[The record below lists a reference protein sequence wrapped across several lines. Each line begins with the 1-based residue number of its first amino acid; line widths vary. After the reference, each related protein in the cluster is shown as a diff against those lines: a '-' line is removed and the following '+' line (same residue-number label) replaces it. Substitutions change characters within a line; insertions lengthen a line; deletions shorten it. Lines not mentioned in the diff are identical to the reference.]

1 MAWQLIYTS
10 ALRTLVPGQSGYG
23 TVARSADLREALV
36 QRLEQFSYYQHSAA
50 APSQTTPPSPVVCAY
65 RALDFRGSRYHV
77 LTRIQDAG
85 LDFTNRTNHLAHHL
99 VFEPAELASLPPPAV
114 ILARWNGWRRRWEES
129 PRFLEDADW
138 GDLRTMPRSVPLPA
152 AGWQR
157 VTGDAGSAAAL
168 VLRPLALGCNLLCPA
183 GEETTLLG
191 LFAESLQLL
200 DPNGWQPVK
209 LWGHP
214 FTTFLQAE
222 DNPAD
227 FLWRGCV
234 EGTPGALMIQ
244 RTSDGSLVPL
254 CSIAAPSSH
263 LARLAREGKPKRMP
277 PASQPQPPS
286 VSAPAN
292 STRPLRQDNRP
303 DEKRTTSTLAAGVED
318 SRVTGRAVVLDCTS
332 PRFWVPALIL
342 LLAVAVLL
350 AAFVW
355 PGFLKPQPGV
365 PPPPAKIQLPE
376 ANLSLEPPGALLPD
390 DTPPAAGHPRDRF
403 QPSPHDVAL
412 FAPPPAAL
420 ADLRRQLDDTRTWL
434 VVLEGESPFAV
445 PRNAELDRLLRTHLM
460 EDKPLTQIAQG
471 RGVEGRI
478 ELSGEPATT
487 MELESNATRPKQLT
501 ARLSGSPRLVLECDD
516 WFAATRSATTADAPV
531 RLRSTIPPAAG
542 ALTLLLR
549 PAPGSPM
556 ERPFRLVILT
566 GKPLPQAAPVMLTK
580 SLLRPG
586 GTGLDALAPELL
598 ECIQAIQLG
607 NPRLHWQLRA
617 STATTATGDLLDQ
630 LEPVLV
636 CEPGRELD
644 FAAMSQRLE
653 SKLTQARRTRDHASA
668 EAEKL
673 RRQIEDDRPL
683 GNLLLG
689 HTNELASLSSFA
701 KATKRNPDCPTYLL
715 YLKELLSPLDT
726 RLAQR
731 LPSAEGPPDDARER
745 LFALGDALARHPQL
759 KKGLNSLPPRYFMD
773 RWDVLARVP
782 DLALMDANVEK
793 TRRMIGDCERAAA
806 LIPRELA
813 AVPRVSLFLVSTGR
827 QRYEIIRFADI
838 AAKPVP

>member
-23 TVARSADLREALV
+23 TVARSAELREALI
-36 QRLEQFSYYQHSAA
+36 QRLEQFSYYQHPAA
-50 APSQTTPPSPVVCAY
+50 ASSRTTPPSPVVCAY

-99 VFEPAELASLPPPAV
+99 VFEPAELPSLPPPAL
-114 ILARWNGWRRRWEES
+114 ILARWNGWRSRWEES
-129 PRFLEDADW
+129 PRFLENADW
-138 GDLRTMPRSVPLPA
+138 GDLRTMPRSVSLPA

-200 DPNGWQPVK
+200 DPNGWRPVK
-209 LWGHP
+209 LWEHP

-234 EGTPGALMIQ
+234 EGTPGALMMQ
-244 RTSDGSLVPL
+244 RSSDGSLVPL
-254 CSIAAPSSH
+254 RSIAAPSSH
-263 LARLAREGKPKRMP
+263 LARLAREGKPQRGP
-277 PASQPQPPS
+277 PASPPHTP
-286 VSAPAN
+286 SAFGP
-292 STRPLRQDNRP
+292 TRLPTPSRQENRP
-303 DEKRTTSTLAAGVED
+303 GQKQVASPLAIGPEAG
-318 SRVTGRAVVLDCTS
+318 SAAKRAVVLDFTS

-342 LLAVAVLL
+342 LLIVAALL

-355 PGFLKPQPGV
+355 PGFLKPQPV
-365 PPPPAKIQLPE
+365 VLPLPDKTQLTE
-376 ANLSLEPPGALLPD
+376 ANLSRESPGALLPE
-390 DTPPAAGHPRDRF
+390 DTPPAPGHSRATL
-403 QPSPHDVAL
+403 QPSPPEAGP

-434 VVLEGESPFAV
+434 VVLEGESPFTV
-445 PRNAELDRLLRTHLM
+445 PMNAELDRLLRAHLR
-460 EDKPLTQIAQG
+460 EDKPLPQIVQG

-478 ELSGEPATT
+478 ELSGEPAMT

-516 WFAATRSATTADAPV
+516 WFAAMRNATAANAPV
-531 RLRSTIPPAAG
+531 RLRSTLPPAAG

-549 PAPGSPM
+549 PSPGSPM

-566 GKPLPQAAPVMLTK
+566 GKPLPHTAPVRLTK
-580 SLLRPG
+580 SLLRTG
-586 GTGLDALAPELL
+586 GTGLDALAPELR
-598 ECIQAIQLG
+598 ERIQAIQLG
-607 NPRLHWQLRA
+607 NPRHHWQLRA
-617 STATTATGDLLDQ
+617 STAASDTADLLDQ
-630 LEPVLV
+630 LETVLV

-644 FAAMSQRLE
+644 FATMSQQLE
-653 SKLTQARRTRDHASA
+653 SKLTQAGRTHDHASA

-701 KATKRNPDCPTYLL
+701 KATKRKPDCPTYLL
-715 YLKELLSPLDT
+715 YLKELLFPVDA

-731 LPSAEGPPDDARER
+731 LPSAESPPEDAREK
-745 LFALGDALARHPQL
+745 LLALGDALARHPQL
-759 KKGLNSLPPRYFMD
+759 KKGLGGLPSRYFMD
-773 RWDVLARVP
+773 RWDVLARAP
-782 DLALMDANVEK
+782 DLTLMEANVKK
-793 TRRMIGDCERAAA
+793 TLRTINDCKRAAA
-806 LIPRELA
+806 LLPRDLA
-813 AVPRVSLFLVSTGR
+813 AAPRVSLFLVSGGR
-827 QRYEIIRFADI
+827 QRYEIIRFADFT
-838 AAKPVP
+838 ANPAP